1 MGHASRAGQGING
14 HRSEPDQLA
23 TMSIGWPPASSVSA
37 RVVGIRPRRRCPPGS
52 SCASGS
58 ANGADRRGHLPGRDC
73 LLHADHGLWAGVA
86 AGSEHVCARVRLG
99 LIAVCTVLGPQ
110 STVAWE
116 RRGVV
121 TGTVVF
127 CRFPG
132 QSVGPAIFG
141 DLQRRAGR
149 SAAGRPSQ
157 PGRPAAAPRRPGRR
171 GAHPARCLGR
181 PPAAYLRSGITAA
194 TQDVYLGPA
203 LAVVGA
209 PVGALVIVPRRFA
222 TTAGVTASVGR
233 EGPGRPNRPGRPRA
247 SAPVFSGRRNLND
260 RLPPIGRN
268 SMTTSLL

>member
-14 HRSEPDQLA
+14 HRSEQDQLA

-37 RVVGIRPRRRCPPGS
+37 RFFLRPGFRDTELIGAGTCLAAIAFFLLTMGYGQVWQPV
-52 SCASGS
+52 ASTFVLGF
-58 ANGADRRGHLPGRDC
+58 G
-73 LLHADHGLWAGVA
+73 
-86 AGSEHVCARVRLG
+86 LG

-121 TGTVVF
+121 TGTVMF
-127 CRFPG
+127 CRFLG
-132 QSVGPAIFG
+132 QSVGAAIFG

-149 SAAGRPSQ
+149 AAAGRPSQ

-181 PPAAYLRSGITAA
+181 AAAGYLRSGITAA

-203 LAVVGA
+203 LAVWA
-209 PVGALVIVPRRFA
+209 RR
-222 TTAGVTASVGR
+222 
-233 EGPGRPNRPGRPRA
+233 
-247 SAPVFSGRRNLND
+247 
-260 RLPPIGRN
+260 
-268 SMTTSLL
+268 